1 MSSVFYGKCVEDV
14 SAGQFGVF
22 VLSCSALSCG
32 MLYLAVY
39 LYSKSEFCILPV
51 NDQRDADMETPPALA
66 VMNTRPRALMMLL
79 ISEGTFLDISCSHG
93 PSAVA
98 ELLVL
103 LAVNL

>member
-32 MLYLAVY
+32 MLCLAVY

-51 NDQRDADMETPPALA
+51 NDQRDADMEMPPAL
-66 VMNTRPRALMMLL
+66 VSSNEYQT
-79 ISEGTFLDISCSHG
+79 TCTYD
-93 PSAVA
+93 VA
-98 ELLVL
+98 HQRRHVS
-103 LAVNL
+103 